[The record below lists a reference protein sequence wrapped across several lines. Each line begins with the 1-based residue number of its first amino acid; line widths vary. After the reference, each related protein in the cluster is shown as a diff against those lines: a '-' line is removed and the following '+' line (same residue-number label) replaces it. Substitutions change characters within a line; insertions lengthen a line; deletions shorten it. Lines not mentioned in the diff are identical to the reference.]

1 MNRLNVLNEW
11 GLTQAPA
18 TTPPSPLVDS
28 LVGSGLGVV
37 AGSALGAFLSHAAI
51 GAVAGGLFGAAAGCY
66 YSTLNAVPPPPAPPP
81 PTAPVTAGVTPPAAP
96 SCTTLKP
103 GVMPVVTVSTS
114 NPATYQYCLPTG
126 ATLVLA
132 APANVGQGQESTDIN
147 VDSSPLAGRRRQIAS
162 FPRGRR
168 ALPATRPPSSR
179 GPTQTASPLDQHH
192 PCQRRELKR
201 SR

>member
-1 MNRLNVLNEW
+1 MNKLNVLNEW
-11 GLTQAPA
+11 GLAQAPA

-37 AGSALGAFLSHAAI
+37 AGSALGAFLGHTAI
-51 GAVAGGLFGAAAGCY
+51 GAVAGGLFGAAGGYY

-114 NPATYQYCLPTG
+114 NPTTYQYCLPTG
-126 ATLVLA
+126 ATLVSA
-132 APANVGQGQESTDIN
+132 APANVGQGQGATDIN
-147 VDSSPLAGRRRQIAS
+147 VDSSAFAADGQIAVS
-162 FPRGRR
+162 AWSTSAAGN
-168 ALPATRPPSSR
+168 ASAVIQWTDAD
-179 GPTQTASPLDQHH
+179 GVTARTSTIPVSV
-192 PCQRRELKR
+192 E
-201 SR
+201 S